1 MVCYFLKEYA
11 FSRKK
16 KMFSL
21 KTKSLLSDLLRG
33 IANKM
38 KQEIPPHRLNG
49 RRGGKF
55 LVQLIHV
62 F

>member
-1 MVCYFLKEYA
+1 
-11 FSRKK
+11 
-16 KMFSL
+16 MFSL

-38 KQEIPPHRLNG
+38 KQEIPQHRLNG

-55 LVQLIHV
+55 LVQLIRV

>member
-21 KTKSLLSDLLRG
+21 KTKSLSDLLRG

>member
-1 MVCYFLKEYA
+1 MY
-11 FSRKK
+11 
-16 KMFSL
+16 SL

-33 IANKM
+33 ITNKM
-38 KQEIPPHRLNG
+38 KQEIPPRRLNG

-55 LVQLIHV
+55 LVQLIRV